1 MNVLRRTST
10 ARLLGAVLI
19 VLVASGATAFA
30 VTHRGAAKP
39 PARPLA
45 VALHQAVTAG
55 PVAGVSARIS
65 FTNHLLPS
73 GSLGGTSMPLLSGA
87 SGRLWVGGGRARLEL
102 QADRGD
108 TEIAWNGRTVTVY
121 DVASGTAYGLPLHAG
136 RHAGHDAG
144 GAHPVPTV
152 AMIRHALA
160 RVSRFVALTGA
171 IPSNVGGQPAYAV
184 RVSPRHDG
192 GLLGAVELAWDA
204 NHGVPLKVAVYA
216 QGSSSPVLALGVT
229 DISYGKVAASDLAVH
244 LAPGTR
250 IVRVT
255 PPSKP
260 AKTSAHR
267 PAVTGAAAVARAL
280 PFRLAAPRALVG
292 LPRQTVRLVDWAG
305 SPAAMA
311 VYGRGLGAVV
321 VLEQRADG
329 GTSPLAALPRV
340 AIRGAAGHEL
350 ATALGTAIQFD
361 RGGVRTT
368 VIGSLPPAAAEAAAR
383 AIG

>member
-1 MNVLRRTST
+1 MNVLRRTSS
-10 ARLLGAVLI
+10 ARLIGAILI

-30 VTHRGAAKP
+30 VTHRGGGKP

-45 VALHQAVTAG
+45 VALHQAATAG
-55 PVAGVSARIS
+55 PVAGVTARIA
-65 FTNHLLPS
+65 FTDHLLPS
-73 GSLGGTSMPLLSGA
+73 GSLGGTSSPLLSGA
-87 SGRLWVGGGRARLEL
+87 SGRLWAGDGRARLEL
-102 QADRGD
+102 QADAGD

-121 DVASGTAYGLPLHAG
+121 DVASGTAYVLPVHAG
-136 RHAGHDAG
+136 RHAGHDG
-144 GAHPVPTV
+144 GAHAVPTV

-216 QGSSSPVLALGVT
+216 QGSSSPVLALAVT

-260 AKTSAHR
+260 AKASSHR
-267 PAVTGAAAVARAL
+267 PAVTGAASVARAL

-329 GTSPLAALPRV
+329 GHSPLAALPRV
-340 AIRGAAGHEL
+340 AIRGASGHEL